1 MKSVKNKVS
10 KQWDM
15 ITEGKTVIEAKPM
28 YPSHTAFH
36 FNRNPF
42 QELPMQKDELNYQ

>member
-1 MKSVKNKVS
+1 MESVKYKVS

-28 YPSHTAFH
+28 YPSHTAGADPGFGQGGGPS
-36 FNRNPF
+36 F
-42 QELPMQKDELNYQ
+42 